1 MKKAPEK
8 STLTTSP
15 IELERYIERS
25 NKLKLKPRCP
35 IAHAELCPRYYTSM
49 FLLSSVGVTPP
60 ISEEVNARLHKK
72 WQDFQPT
79 VGEEDASIHAF
90 PGKKLS
96 GVSNFCPEVSYEVFD
111 QFVSSFLEYPDEL
124 DREAAH
130 KRLSRESV
138 SRADPRWHW
147 FDHSGRHYSECRE
160 FSLFSEMTGGKS
172 KNARSRS
179 GVPDSVRW
187 QVFARDG
194 YICQYCGRRPP
205 EVILEADHRTSAINQ
220 GSGTLENLVTSC
232 RACNRGKGARNG

>member
-1 MKKAPEK
+1 MKNVSKKPSLA
-8 STLTTSP
+8 SP
-15 IELERYIERS
+15 PTALERYIERS

-60 ISEEVNARLHKK
+60 ILEEVNARLHKK

-96 GVSNFCPEVSYEVFD
+96 GVSDFCPEVSYEVFGE
-111 QFVSSFLEYPDEL
+111 FVSSFLEYPDDDL
-124 DREAAH
+124 EAAH
-130 KRLSRESV
+130 KRFSRENV
-138 SRADPRWHW
+138 SRTDPRWRW

-172 KNARSRS
+172 KNAHSRS

-194 YICQYCGRRPP
+194 YICQYCGRHPP